1 MQSDEDDEERGPNN
15 TFDGLL
21 RKLEDGNA
29 VNDFGHELQEYIR
42 NLRKAAKRGN
52 KRLVGKVTL
61 EITMPMGS
69 DGYMLPAAKLKL
81 KDIPKP
87 ARPESIIYT
96 DEDGDINGA
105 PVPKQIALSE
115 VKDGKGP
122 KKKDPAAAPAKA
134 M

>member
-1 MQSDEDDEERGPNN
+1 MQSDDEDEDRGPNN

-21 RKLEDGNA
+21 RKLEDGVA
-29 VNDFGHELQEYIR
+29 VNDFGHEMQEYIR

-61 EITMPMGS
+61 VITMPMGA
-69 DGYMLPAAKLKL
+69 DGYMLPAAKLTL

-105 PVPKQIALSE
+105 PVAKQLSLSE
-115 VKDGKGP
+115 VKGGKGQE
-122 KKKDPAAAPAKA
+122 KKDPAVAPAKA
-134 M
+134 L